1 MILKKMAVQKEDDAL
16 AGRTMGYSLGICWLL
31 YVLVK
36 VNSCGHGKHEQLA
49 LSGGIYYRMWFVQ
62 APTYLVYALHISNG
76 YHPLGKLYFMDVGVV
91 RHTHTHTS
99 SKIIRLDGENHR

>member
-1 MILKKMAVQKEDDAL
+1 MILKKMAVQKEDDAF
-16 AGRTMGYSLGICWLL
+16 ASRTMGYSLGICWLL

-62 APTYLVYALHISNG
+62 APTYFVYALHISNG
-76 YHPLGKLYFMDVGVV
+76 LSSIREVIFHGCGGCP
-91 RHTHTHTS
+91 THTHIS